1 MADTVVMP
9 QAGNSVE
16 SCIVLSWRVAV
27 GDAVAEG
34 DILCE
39 IETDKATMEV
49 ESTAAG
55 TVLRLEAEEGD
66 EVPVQAPLVILGE
79 PGEELPDGGSV
90 LASSSATGTTD
101 TRTATDSVTR
111 PVGATTGANSPAG
124 PSDAAS
130 PTTGA
135 SASRVVRSFSTGE
148 VRVSP
153 RARKRAESLGIDP
166 TTLSGS
172 GPGGRV
178 IDRDVVAAAENV
190 KRTVPQKHPAPTAVP
205 HGEAPYTDLPVTG
218 VRRTIAKRMLG
229 SLQESAQLTLFRKA
243 DARGLLAY
251 REKVKNELARGKGVD
266 GGPAPGEQAGFV
278 ANVTVNDMVMFA
290 VSRVLGSYPEMNAHF
305 LGDTIRRFERVDL
318 GFAVDTPKGLLVPTI
333 VGTDSKSL
341 NAIARESRRLAERAV
356 SGGATP
362 DDLAP
367 ATFTV
372 TNLGGLGI
380 ESFTPVLNTPQ
391 VGILGVGSI
400 VPGYI
405 TESHEPTVIPQ
416 IGLSLTIDHR
426 AVDGA
431 PGARFL
437 QDLAHHI
444 AQFELVLAQ

>member
-16 SCIVLSWRVAV
+16 SCIVLSWNVAV
-27 GDAVAEG
+27 GDVVAEG

-66 EVPVQAPLVILGE
+66 EVPVQAPLVIVGE
-79 PGEELPDGGSV
+79 PGEELADAGASTSKTESEKSAPDVADTSGPNRGAATPGDSGATSPGTDR
-90 LASSSATGTTD
+90 ASST
-101 TRTATDSVTR
+101 
-111 PVGATTGANSPAG
+111 
-124 PSDAAS
+124 
-130 PTTGA
+130 
-135 SASRVVRSFSTGE
+135 VVRSFSTGE
-148 VRVSP
+148 IRVSP

-166 TTLSGS
+166 TALSGS

-178 IDRDVVAAAENV
+178 IDRDVLAAASDAGT
-190 KRTVPQKHPAPTAVP
+190 KAPAPD
-205 HGEAPYTDLPVTG
+205 APIGDASHTDIPVTG
-218 VRRTIAKRMLG
+218 VRRTIAKRMLA

-243 DARGLLAY
+243 DARGLLEY
-251 REKVKNELARGKGVD
+251 RKKIKAELARTNGSD
-266 GGPAPGEQAGFV
+266 DLV

-290 VSRVLGSYPEMNAHF
+290 VSRVLLRYPEMNAHF
-305 LGDTIRRFERVDL
+305 LGDTIRQFGRVDL

-333 VGTDSKSL
+333 AGADRKSL
-341 NAIARESRRLAERAV
+341 NAIARDSRQLAERAV
-356 SGGATP
+356 SGSATP
-362 DDLAP
+362 DDLAS

-400 VPGYI
+400 VPGY
-405 TESHEPTVIPQ
+405 TTDSGEPTVIPQ

-437 QDLAHHI
+437 QELAHHI
-444 AQFELVLAQ
+444 AQFELILAQ